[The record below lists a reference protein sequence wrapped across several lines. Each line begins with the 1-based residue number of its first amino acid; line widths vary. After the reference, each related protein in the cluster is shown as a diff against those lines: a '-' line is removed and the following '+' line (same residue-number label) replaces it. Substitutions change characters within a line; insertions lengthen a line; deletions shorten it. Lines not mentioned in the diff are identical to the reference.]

1 MISKDSVSVDRLA
14 GGDLVPRL
22 NDALQK
28 LAENVLD
35 PSTKATAPRKITLT
49 ITMKPDDN
57 RDMGSVELGIA
68 VKLAAPKPAKTTV
81 FINQNRD
88 GSVVLSERDTRQA
101 DIFDSAEGETPAP
114 SVPKSI
120 AAKKEAA
127 TE

>member
-68 VKLAAPKPAKTTV
+68 VKLAAPKPASSPPPFTITKRPFTLWV
-81 FINQNRD
+81 NGVD
-88 GSVVLSERDTRQA
+88 ADDAGGVLWAEHRRTR
-101 DIFDSAEGETPAP
+101 
-114 SVPKSI
+114 
-120 AAKKEAA
+120 
-127 TE
+127 